1 MIYIH
6 VLNLP
11 SRCPVVEKMTFTE
24 LCMFTIRPTGNWSS
38 VYFLWLQDYPLYYYN
53 YYITGDNLITDIED
67 KNLTSGTGDMTSQA
81 LMEWYISDLKKKPQ
95 EKSMKVL
102 CNIIN
107 GNNNIFGY
115 MCVNNQ
121 KVKMTVMKFHFII
134 YITWFKSVWYKFWC
148 VKLKSIFL
156 IYDIINMVAPLF
168 SKNITPLTLAGRREA
183 KNCEA
188 VDCVLFCLRGHAFH
202 EIVLTNNI
210 KTQLLTPNVL
220 EVVNCVQYLYQSP
233 CTL

>member
-6 VLNLP
+6 VLYLP
-11 SRCPVVEKMTFTE
+11 SKCPVVEKMTFTE
-24 LCMFTIRPTGNWSS
+24 LCMFTILRPTGNWSS

-168 SKNITPLTLAGRREA
+168 ITHTVKISHLWYWQGEGRPR
-183 KNCEA
+183 
-188 VDCVLFCLRGHAFH
+188 
-202 EIVLTNNI
+202 IV
-210 KTQLLTPNVL
+210 KQ
-220 EVVNCVQYLYQSP
+220 
-233 CTL
+233 

>member
-6 VLNLP
+6 VLYLP
-11 SRCPVVEKMTFTE
+11 SKCPVVEKMTFTE

-81 LMEWYISDLKKKPQ
+81 LMEWYISDLKKKTQ

-168 SKNITPLTLAGRREA
+168 ITHTVKISHLWHWQGEGRPR
-183 KNCEA
+183 
-188 VDCVLFCLRGHAFH
+188 
-202 EIVLTNNI
+202 IV
-210 KTQLLTPNVL
+210 KQ
-220 EVVNCVQYLYQSP
+220 
-233 CTL
+233 

>member
-6 VLNLP
+6 VLYLP
-11 SRCPVVEKMTFTE
+11 SKCPVVEKMTFTE

-67 KNLTSGTGDMTSQA
+67 KNLTPSPVIWPVRPSWSGTSVT
-81 LMEWYISDLKKKPQ
+81 WKKKPQ

-168 SKNITPLTLAGRREA
+168 ITHTVKISHLWYWQGEGRPR
-183 KNCEA
+183 
-188 VDCVLFCLRGHAFH
+188 
-202 EIVLTNNI
+202 IV
-210 KTQLLTPNVL
+210 KQ
-220 EVVNCVQYLYQSP
+220 
-233 CTL
+233 

>member
-1 MIYIH
+1 MSSSREDDFHRIVH
-6 VLNLP
+6 VYNKTHRQLKFSLFLMVTRL
-11 SRCPVVEKMTFTE
+11 SPV
-24 LCMFTIRPTGNWSS
+24 L
-38 VYFLWLQDYPLYYYN
+38 YN
-53 YYITGDNLITDIED
+53 YYSTGDNLITNIKD

-107 GNNNIFGY
+107 GNNNIYGY

-168 SKNITPLTLAGRREA
+168 ITHTVKISHLWHWQGEGRP
-183 KNCEA
+183 K
-188 VDCVLFCLRGHAFH
+188 
-202 EIVLTNNI
+202 IVR
-210 KTQLLTPNVL
+210 Q
-220 EVVNCVQYLYQSP
+220 
-233 CTL
+233 